1 MIRCNSAT
9 SQLYSHQRRSPSLSS
24 LLLTSLSNI
33 PTRSNNQSNKKEYAI
48 MTLQSHSPLLLPIF
62 HFIQMETPY
71 MKRPE
76 YRNAGMPLS
85 IMKMPECR
93 NATVQSYSKHPSP
106 QNRPPNAKKSYHPIL
121 IVHLTWQKRGCYY
134 FSEKRAHIVH
144 EIRNGFLT
152 TLTSPKRA
160 SAS

>member
-1 MIRCNSAT
+1 VPIPHVSCPAMHPRSYLYARLPDGQTMIRCNSAT

-76 YRNAGMPLS
+76 CRNVGMPLS

-93 NATVQSYSKHPSP
+93 NATVQSHSKHPSS
-106 QNRPPNAKKSYHPIL
+106 QNLLRP
-121 IVHLTWQKRGCYY
+121 QKRAVTQ
-134 FSEKRAHIVH
+134 F
-144 EIRNGFLT
+144 
-152 TLTSPKRA
+152 
-160 SAS
+160 